1 MSTLNEVATSG
12 NFTAI
17 CFSLMLLCREKE
29 RERMILMCYFWP
41 YFLTFSLW
49 NLHAVLISCFSQN
62 KKVKQQSPLL
72 CNKSRLTDFR
82 NHTKYTFLQSWHMCT
97 YDFPNLS
104 RVTQYQLAAMK
115 TLLTA
120 LAEYT
125 AKKGFFQGGCAQ
137 TQEIHDSRTAPQHLF
152 HPALVCVFVM
162 WCALK
167 NRCCILKDKR
177 KLRWE
182 SCEEIRWEETKWS
195 VMRNKNRQEKI
206 WRDQKMNREQK
217 RRYETRWENRWQDQ
231 KKNEIKWEKNEM
243 RQDGKKREKL
253 EQKKEMRTK

>member
-1 MSTLNEVATSG
+1 MKWQLQGISLPSVFLWCCSAEKKRAREWFWCVIFG
-12 NFTAI
+12 LI
-17 CFSLMLLCREKE
+17 FSRFLFEIYMLYSFR
-29 RERMILMCYFWP
+29 
-41 YFLTFSLW
+41 
-49 NLHAVLISCFSQN
+49 VFSQN
-62 KKVKQQSPLL
+62 KNVKQQSPLL

-125 AKKGFFQGGCAQ
+125 AKKGFFQGGRAQ

-182 SCEEIRWEETKWS
+182 SCEEIRWEETKRS
-195 VMRNKNRQEKI
+195 VMRQTKI
-206 WRDQKMNREQK
+206 DKKRSEETKRQKMNREQK

-231 KKNEIKWEKNEM
+231 KKYEIKWEKNEM
-243 RQDGKKREKL
+243 RQDGKKENN
-253 EQKKEMRTK
+253 

>member
-1 MSTLNEVATSG
+1 
-12 NFTAI
+12 
-17 CFSLMLLCREKE
+17 MLLCREKK
-29 RERMILMCYFWP
+29 RERMILMRYFWP

-49 NLHAVLISCFSQN
+49 NLHAVLISSFSQN
-62 KKVKQQSPLL
+62 KNVKQQSPLL

-167 NRCCILKDKR
+167 NRCCILKEKR

-182 SCEEIRWEETKWS
+182 SCEEIRWEETKRS
-195 VMRNKNRQEKI
+195 VMRQTKI
-206 WRDQKMNREQK
+206 DKK
-217 RRYETRWENRWQDQ
+217 RSEETKRWIENRKED
-231 KKNEIKWEKNEM
+231 M
-243 RQDGKKREKL
+243 RQDERIDDKTRKNMRLNEKKMRWGKMEKREKL
-253 EQKKEMRTK
+253 EQKKEMKTK